1 VTEHDPDQEAVR
13 RLLGEVPPAGPVP
26 DDVAARLDA
35 RLAELVAEREAAIVS
50 PVAETGDDE
59 LAQARR
65 RRRFRIALVAAA
77 SVSVLGLGLGT
88 VLDDLSPGGV
98 AGSADSASAGDGGG
112 ETMARELEEDTAG
125 PAEAPTDGSPRIESD
140 STDETA
146 GAVRPVVRR
155 ATLEAD
161 VTRIAED
168 QQALRDNDG
177 GRSGV
182 AQLVAPCAVPPMES
196 GDRAVPI
203 TFEGKNATLVV
214 RAPEGG
220 TREAEI
226 YACDA
231 RGGPL
236 TTAPLPSR

>member
-1 VTEHDPDQEAVR
+1 VTEHDQDQEAVR

-26 DDVAARLDA
+26 DDVVARLDA
-35 RLAELVAEREAAIVS
+35 RLAELVAERESAGAPSAAEES
-50 PVAETGDDE
+50 GDE
-59 LAQARR
+59 LAAARR

-88 VLDDLSPGGV
+88 VLDDLSLGG
-98 AGSADSASAGDGGG
+98 AGSADSATAGDAGAD
-112 ETMARELEEDTAG
+112 TMARELEEDG
-125 PAEAPTDGSPRIESD
+125 PGAAEAPTDGSPRIQSD
-140 STDETA
+140 SADEDA
-146 GAVRPVVRR
+146 GADRPVVRG

-168 QQALRDNDG
+168 LQALRGTDG
-177 GRSGV
+177 GRNGV
-182 AQLVAPCAVPPMES
+182 AQLIAPCAVPPMES

-203 TFEGKNATLVV
+203 RFEGKDATLVV
-214 RAPEGG
+214 RAPEAG

-236 TTAPLPSR
+236 ETAPLPSR